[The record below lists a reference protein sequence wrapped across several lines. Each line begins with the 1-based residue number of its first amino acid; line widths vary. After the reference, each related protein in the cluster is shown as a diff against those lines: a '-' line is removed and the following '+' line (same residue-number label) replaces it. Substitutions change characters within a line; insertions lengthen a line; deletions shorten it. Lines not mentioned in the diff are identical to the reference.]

1 MMKSARMHEYEV
13 KIQCEKIAGN
23 KLITSSY
30 FKRIEY
36 FLGNGRELLPSILV
50 MVVCHDSRVFRTRG
64 SLLSITL
71 AFLKVNCFF
80 FLMMELKSK
89 YLSVWDGF
97 L

>member
-36 FLGNGRELLPSILV
+36 FLGNGRELLSSILV
-50 MVVCHDSRVFRTRG
+50 MAMCHDSRVFRTFINHTCV
-64 SLLSITL
+64 SKSQL
-71 AFLKVNCFF
+71 FF
-80 FLMMELKSK
+80 SH
-89 YLSVWDGF
+89 DGAQV
-97 L
+97 